1 MDITRSDYRRV
12 IFYAACFLVA
22 VMIVSGI
29 GILSNVGNHAVD
41 QVLSGNT
48 PDQAQTAKIA
58 VVGMFNKVTVGQAQ
72 TAAQAEHSQPWTL
85 FGWAPG
91 DWIILAVF
99 MAILAVFVV
108 TACGAWLFFSPEGW

>member
-12 IFYAACFLVA
+12 IFYAACFLVV

-41 QVLSGNT
+41 QVLSDNT
-48 PDQAQTAKIA
+48 PGQAQTVKIA
-58 VVGMFNKVTVGQAQ
+58 VVGMFNKVTVGQTQ
-72 TAAQAEHSQPWTL
+72 TATQAEQPHEWRL
-85 FGWAPG
+85 FGWEPG

-99 MAILAVFVV
+99 MALLAVFVV
-108 TACGAWLFFSPEGW
+108 TVCGAWLFFSPEGW